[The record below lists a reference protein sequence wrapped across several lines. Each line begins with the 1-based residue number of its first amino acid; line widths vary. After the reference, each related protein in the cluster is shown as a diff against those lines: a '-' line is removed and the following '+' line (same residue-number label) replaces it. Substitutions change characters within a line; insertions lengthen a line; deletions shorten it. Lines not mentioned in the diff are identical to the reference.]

1 MTIQNKNLTPVYRRG
16 LPFAALGLVTCATF
30 ITSAQAQ
37 SNAPWLPIPGSG
49 SISAG
54 YVNQSGDSA
63 YIGAR
68 NLPISAITGG
78 GAQKFKRETTSLKL
92 SYGFVDSVSADATV
106 PYTQTRIG
114 AADNSSGIGDSVVG
128 VNWRVLDEF
137 ERRSLPTV
145 TLRFSGIFNGNYNGA
160 RLAALGKDANGY
172 GAALLVGRQFSAL
185 SLWGGLGFEKRES
198 GVPNARYTDL
208 NAGYAISKVT
218 LSAGYTNKKFGGNL
232 DIGGAGF
239 TPAAFQKVREER
251 ETVRLGASLAL
262 TGKQSL
268 GVSVGRTISGRNTVK
283 DDRILGVNYSLG
295 F

>member
-1 MTIQNKNLTPVYRRG
+1 MTIKNHTSRRSQRLTV
-16 LPFAALGLVTCATF
+16 LCATLGGL
-30 ITSAQAQ
+30 SLAAPVLAQ

-63 YIGAR
+63 YIGTL
-68 NLPISAITGG
+68 NLPITAITGG
-78 GAQKFKRETTSLKL
+78 GAQRYKRETTSLKL

-106 PYTQTRIG
+106 AYAQTRVG
-114 AADNSSGIGDSVVG
+114 AADNSSGFADSVVG

-137 ERRSLPTV
+137 EQRKLPTA
-145 TLRFSGIFNGNYNGA
+145 TLRFSAIINGNYDGA

-172 GAALLVGRQFSAL
+172 GAAILVGRQFSAL
-185 SLWGGLGFEKRES
+185 SVWGGLGFEKREN
-198 GVPNARYTDL
+198 GVPNARYTDV
-208 NAGYAISKVT
+208 NAAYAISKLT
-218 LSAGYTNKKFGGNL
+218 LSVGYTNKKFGGNL

-239 TPAAFQKVREER
+239 TPAAFQKVKEER
-251 ETVRLGASLAL
+251 ETVRLGASYAV

-268 GVSVGRTISGRNTVK
+268 GVSVGRAISGRNTVK
-283 DDRILGVNYSLG
+283 DDRILGVNYSIG